1 MQLLYFRARR
11 PPPAG
16 KFQPPRSYSRSF
28 GTWTAT
34 RRPHARRCSL
44 SAQTLIALCAVLTF
58 APLALAQVTNVD
70 NTTSTPIPGVG
81 HDYIHLLSETV
92 NPANGSV
99 SLRIQVPM
107 PKGRGISI
115 PFSFVYDSISVH
127 HLRPGYYP
135 SYGTVT
141 WVSNDDYFAQGGW
154 SNSIPSL
161 RSDGWEQDVAVLTGY
176 NPGQGPI
183 YAYYPCYYQSNYV
196 FR

>member
-1 MQLLYFRARR
+1 PSF
-11 PPPAG
+11 
-16 KFQPPRSYSRSF
+16 KFLTEGR
-28 GTWTAT
+28 
-34 RRPHARRCSL
+34 
-44 SAQTLIALCAVLTF
+44 IALLVGTLVLGVEL
-58 APLALAQVTNVD
+58 PLSTLAQEITD
-70 NTTSTPIPGVG
+70 E
-81 HDYIHLLSETV
+81 LSQD
-92 NPANGSV
+92 
-99 SLRIQVPM
+99 R
-107 PKGRGISI
+107 KGRGISI
-115 PFSFVYDSISVH
+115 PFSFGYDSNSVH

>member
-1 MQLLYFRARR
+1 
-11 PPPAG
+11 
-16 KFQPPRSYSRSF
+16 
-28 GTWTAT
+28 
-34 RRPHARRCSL
+34 L

-115 PFSFVYDSISVH
+115 PFSFGYDSNSVH